1 MEGEGEGEGGGNS
14 INQKAKIN
22 AIIFGD
28 LLKMLTV
35 LT

>member
-1 MEGEGEGEGGGNS
+1 MEGEGEGGGNS